1 MLHQLWER
9 LRPPR
14 LLVWITPEL
23 ALGPAPSKDR
33 IRLLTKAGIGSVLD
47 VRSEASDDEAELAKY
62 GLRFLHLPIGDFHA
76 PSQEQLTAGAVRR
89 GRRSRLGA

>member
-1 MLHQLWER
+1 MLRQLWER

-23 ALGPAPSKDR
+23 ALGPAPSNDR
-33 IRLLTKAGIGSVLD
+33 LRLLTKAGIDSVLD

-62 GLRFLHLPIGDFHA
+62 GLHFLRLPVDDFRA

>member
-1 MLHQLWER
+1 VGTDSPAQTAGLDNAGAGARARAVER
-9 LRPPR
+9 PHP
-14 LLVWITPEL
+14 
-23 ALGPAPSKDR
+23 
-33 IRLLTKAGIGSVLD
+33 LTKAGIGSVLD

-62 GLRFLHLPIGDFHA
+62 GLRFLHLPIDDFHA